1 MEEGSSRGGGESSS
15 SRVTPSYVKL
25 GDRQIFTVELRP
37 GETTFVSWK
46 KLMKDANKVN
56 SGPAPAAPDPPP
68 INAHPNLESRIAPA
82 QETENEVNDDPPPHR
97 FSAVI
102 EKIERLYTGKD
113 SSDEEDLMDVPD
125 DDQYDTEDSFI
136 DDAELDEY
144 FEVDNSAIKH
154 DGFFVNRG
162 KLERIIAS
170 YDAGVE
176 RLSRE
181 KTSLQLDLFR
191 SSNELLLQIAS
202 YDAGVKRLSRELGKS
217 TVEKLALPPGKNSS
231 NLSQN
236 LTMISE
242 QYENVM
248 LQSQS
253 NSPGIASKKK
263 SAETKMKLD
272 PSLSVKVSNGVAYAS
287 VAETNN
293 IEKSKTGGLQPKNLT
308 SKPKDASG
316 LSDSSNQ
323 KSHEKSAY
331 GQPKLQTAK
340 LVNNADDLESS
351 VRSKEKNGVRELP
364 DLNLNISDGKIY
376 TQAAKTS
383 HVQRRD
389 GSSVRPKSSI
399 LEKAIREL
407 EKMVAESRPPTME
420 NQETDTSAQ
429 GIKRRLP
436 TEIKLKLAKVARLA
450 ASQGK
455 MSKELLNRLM
465 SILGH
470 LIQLRTLK
478 RNLKI
483 MINTG
488 LSAKQEKD
496 DRFQQIKKEVAEM
509 IMTHI
514 PSVESNALVQ
524 QAGASDDFQEIGSEE
539 KGALKKKFSMDA
551 VLEDKICDLYDL
563 FVEGLDEDSGSQVRK
578 LYVELSQLW
587 PSGLMDNHGIKRA
600 ICRAKERRRAVYCR
614 NKDLEKIKSKKMLTP
629 KHEEGVQVESGLVAQ
644 PHVQERLATEMA
656 GPVLALASKPV
667 SNSAVASVRLPSP
680 SANGIVVD
688 KLKEKLK
695 GSSSN
700 SMDESKMGVDGALT
714 KKKVKRKPE
723 QESDETHLGSEKLHP
738 QSSGER
744 QQPQSSGERHKSL
757 KHASVV
763 PQKLNPQS
771 TAPSSF
777 EPSS

>member
-82 QETENEVNDDPPPHR
+82 QATENEVNDDPPPNR

-162 KLERIIAS
+162 KLERINEPP
-170 YDAGVE
+170 VV
-176 RLSRE
+176 
-181 KTSLQLDLFR
+181 
-191 SSNELLLQIAS
+191 SNEKLKKRRRKDLLKAPNDSDDGRISNKLA
-202 YDAGVKRLSRELGKS
+202 KLGKS

-231 NLSQN
+231 NMSQN

-242 QYENVM
+242 QYENVK

-308 SKPKDASG
+308 SKAKDASG

-331 GQPKLQTAK
+331 VQPKLQTAK

-351 VRSKEKNGVRELP
+351 VRSKEKNGVCELP

-667 SNSAVASVRLPSP
+667 SNSAVASVQLPSP
-680 SANGIVVD
+680 SANGLVVD

-700 SMDESKMGVDGALT
+700 YMDESKMGVDGALT
-714 KKKVKRKPE
+714 KKKVKRKSE

-744 QQPQSSGERHKSL
+744 QHPQSSGERHKSL
-757 KHASVV
+757 KHASVL